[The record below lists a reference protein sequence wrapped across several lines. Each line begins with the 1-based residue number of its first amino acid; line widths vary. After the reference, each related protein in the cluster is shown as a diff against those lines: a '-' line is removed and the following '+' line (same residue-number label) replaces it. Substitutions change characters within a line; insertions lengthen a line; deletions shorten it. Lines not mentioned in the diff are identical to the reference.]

1 MAFNKNSII
10 LLDSICTFKAS
21 LQPVLSRNTQFVSC
35 LSKFHWA
42 TAFLKP
48 PVKLWCWKCSE
59 EPWHLRQPVLLD
71 HHPSSVSSCME
82 SNLMMLSAPACV
94 KCVGLP
100 NIVLMISYHCI
111 DDFLSSAAILKLG
124 SSVQKHLGLK
134 ELNYFRRPAGISRT
148 DSVLCRMAVGVPPRC
163 ITSPIYYFKVF
174 PLCCL
179 QSAGAPHR

>member
-35 LSKFHWA
+35 LSKFHRA

-48 PVKLWCWKCSE
+48 PVKALMLKMQRGTLTPATACASGSSSILGVKLYGKQPYDAECSS
-59 EPWHLRQPVLLD
+59 LCKMCR
-71 HHPSSVSSCME
+71 
-82 SNLMMLSAPACV
+82 APQ
-94 KCVGLP
+94 
-100 NIVLMISYHCI
+100 YCI

-124 SSVQKHLGLK
+124 SSVQKHLGVK
-134 ELNYFRRPAGISRT
+134 ELNCFRRPAGISRT

-163 ITSPIYYFKVF
+163 ITSAIYYFKVF